1 MELRHLQYFLTIA
14 REGTISGA
22 AQALHLS
29 QPSLSR
35 QMQDLEREL
44 DVKLFN
50 RGSRHIELT
59 EEGMRLRR
67 RAEEIVDLVGRTEAE
82 LRVSAETIAGEVRIG
97 SGETPA
103 MDLVARVI
111 AEMQSAYPLV
121 RFALHSGNAE
131 DVRERL
137 EKGLIDFG
145 LFIGQ
150 VDLARYETLALPARD
165 RWGVFMRRDDPLCA
179 REVLHVED
187 LIDMP
192 LILSAQ
198 GNSELGPWFHR
209 DAGELDIV
217 ATYNLLYNAAAL
229 ARAGVGY
236 VVSLEG
242 IVETTLATGLT
253 FRPLEPPVTASITIA
268 WKRYQALSPAAEA
281 FRRRITALWGSA

>member
-111 AEMQSAYPLV
+111 AEMQNTYPLV

-150 VDLARYETLALPARD
+150 VDLARYETLALPACD

-179 REVLHVED
+179 REVLRVED
-187 LIDMP
+187 LVDMP

-217 ATYNLLYNAAAL
+217 ATYNLLFNASL
-229 ARAGVGY
+229 LVSEGVGIALC
-236 VVSLEG
+236 LEG
-242 IVETTLATGLT
+242 IVNTSGDSDLV
-253 FRPLEPPVTASITIA
+253 FVPFEPELRVGMSLV
-268 WKRYQALSPAAEA
+268 WKKNSVQGRAQRLFLDELRE
-281 FRRRITALWGSA
+281 FFGT

>member
-103 MDLVARVI
+103 MDLVA
-111 AEMQSAYPLV
+111 P
-121 RFALHSGNAE
+121 
-131 DVRERL
+131 
-137 EKGLIDFG
+137 
-145 LFIGQ
+145 
-150 VDLARYETLALPARD
+150 RD
-165 RWGVFMRRDDPLCA
+165 RRNAGRLSIGALCPAQRQRRG
-179 REVLHVED
+179 R
-187 LIDMP
+187 
-192 LILSAQ
+192 
-198 GNSELGPWFHR
+198 
-209 DAGELDIV
+209 
-217 ATYNLLYNAAAL
+217 
-229 ARAGVGY
+229 ARAPR
-236 VVSLEG
+236 EG
-242 IVETTLATGLT
+242 THRLWPLY
-253 FRPLEPPVTASITIA
+253 RP
-268 WKRYQALSPAAEA
+268 
-281 FRRRITALWGSA
+281 G

>member
-82 LRVSAETIAGEVRIG
+82 LRVSAETIAGEVR
-97 SGETPA
+97 
-103 MDLVARVI
+103 
-111 AEMQSAYPLV
+111 
-121 RFALHSGNAE
+121 
-131 DVRERL
+131 
-137 EKGLIDFG
+137 
-145 LFIGQ
+145 
-150 VDLARYETLALPARD
+150 LARYETLALPACD

-179 REVLHVED
+179 REVLRVED
-187 LIDMP
+187 LVDMP

-209 DAGELDIV
+209 DADELDIV

-281 FRRRITALWGSA
+281 FQRRITALWGNA